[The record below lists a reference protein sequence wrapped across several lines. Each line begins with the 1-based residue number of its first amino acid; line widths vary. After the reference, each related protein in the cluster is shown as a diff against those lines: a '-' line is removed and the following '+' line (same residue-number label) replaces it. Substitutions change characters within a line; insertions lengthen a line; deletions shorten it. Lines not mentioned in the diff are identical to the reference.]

1 MRRLTTAI
9 VLLLAT
15 VSAHADPNCRDAP
28 ISEPHPGRLDVMLG
42 ANSSV
47 YRDLALTNGSL
58 VWSAGE
64 SLWRM
69 PADGRGCVELLAS
82 RPREQANR
90 VDSLRIATG
99 GDGMFALTK
108 TALLQLAPQAARE
121 QTPVGTLP
129 ETPQTF
135 IIHDGFLYTT
145 VWRGDTIYR
154 LDLATGQI
162 DPFVTLPKGGGR
174 FGVMLAQRGDRLFA
188 ASYGH
193 RTLIEVPFATGK
205 PRTIARGL
213 TSGPT
218 ALVVDDTSAF
228 LYLENTRRSSGSLV
242 AIALASGKSRVLAKE
257 LVNSDSLLLDGGWL
271 YLRHYADMSRNR
283 IELVRVPSD
292 GSGGVEIVETQLP
305 SPARPIAIDADAIY
319 IDGGSRIVRLDKRL
333 LATKAR

>member
-1 MRRLTTAI
+1 MRRWTTAI
-9 VLLLAT
+9 ALLVAT
-15 VSAHADPNCRDAP
+15 ATAHADPNCRDAP
-28 ISEPHPGRLDVMLG
+28 ISEPHPGRLDVLLG
-42 ANSSV
+42 ANAKV

-82 RPREQANR
+82 RPREQANL

-99 GDGMFALTK
+99 GDDVFALTK
-108 TALLQLAPQAARE
+108 TALLQIAPRAARE
-121 QTPVGTLP
+121 QTAVGTLP

-135 IIHDGFLYTT
+135 LVHDGFLYTT

-162 DPFVTLPKGGGR
+162 DPFVTLPKDSGH
-174 FGVMLAQRGDRLFA
+174 FGLMLAKRGDSLFA

-193 RTLIEVPFATGK
+193 RTLVEVPFATGK

-213 TSGPT
+213 ASGPT
-218 ALVVDDTSAF
+218 ALVVDDTHAF
-228 LYLENTRRSSGSLV
+228 LYLENSRKSSGSLV
-242 AIALASGKSRVLAKE
+242 SIALANGKSRVLAKQ
-257 LVNSDSLLLDGGWL
+257 LVNSDSLLLDNGWL
-271 YLRHYADMSRNR
+271 YLRHYADASRNL

-292 GSGGVEIVETQLP
+292 GRGGVEIVETQLP

-319 IDGGSRIVRLDKRL
+319 IDGGSRIVRLDKRQ
-333 LATKAR
+333 LATKPR